1 VTRPTVRDLVEL
13 VRLPAALSVPG
24 DALTGA
30 AAARAAAGVPG
41 AGPGRGAWAL
51 PAASVAFY
59 WAGMALNDY
68 ADRDL
73 DAVERPERP
82 IPSGRVRPGQALG
95 LATGLTVAG
104 LGLAAAAGGRRA
116 MPTAVALA
124 GVVWAYDL
132 VLKHGPLGPVAMGAA
147 RGLDVLL
154 GAGES
159 PRAAALPAAVM
170 ALHTTGVTALSRG
183 EVHGAKPA
191 TAALATAATAVAA
204 IAAVCVAPARATLA
218 HAIPTGAA
226 HTGAAHT
233 GAARTGTARTGAT
246 GTGATSAAQPGRSS
260 APTIRRRVLTALLAT
275 TYAAA
280 VGTAQARAI
289 RSPDAGT
296 VRTATG
302 AGIRGMMPL
311 QAALL
316 AAYGAPR
323 TALGLIAAGPVA
335 RAATSVVSPT

>member
-24 DALTGA
+24 DALAGA
-30 AAARAAAGVPG
+30 AAARAAAVRSTGRAA
-41 AGPGRGAWAL
+41 AGRRRHGWAM

-95 LATGLTVAG
+95 IAAGLTVAG

-132 VLKHGPLGPVAMGAA
+132 ALKHGPLGPVAMGAA

-154 GAGES
+154 GAGGS

-183 EVHGAKPA
+183 EVHGAQPA
-191 TAALATAATAVAA
+191 TAALATAATAVSAFS
-204 IAAVCVAPARATLA
+204 AVCSVQ
-218 HAIPTGAA
+218 
-226 HTGAAHT
+226 
-233 GAARTGTARTGAT
+233 ARTVADASPRPSANGSTSTTG
-246 GTGATSAAQPGRSS
+246 
-260 APTIRRRVLTALLAT
+260 RRALTALLAT

-316 AAYGAPR
+316 AANGAPR

>member
-1 VTRPTVRDLVEL
+1 VRDLVEL

-24 DALTGA
+24 DALAGA
-30 AAARAAAGVPG
+30 AAARAALRG
-41 AGPGRGAWAL
+41 AGRAGAGRRRHAWAM

-82 IPSGRVRPGQALG
+82 IPSGRVSPGQALG
-95 LATGLTVAG
+95 IAAGLTAAG

-132 VLKHGPLGPVAMGAA
+132 ALKHGPLGPVAMGAA

-183 EVHGAKPA
+183 EVHGAQPA
-191 TAALATAATAVAA
+191 TAALATAVTAVSALS
-204 IAAVCVAPARATLA
+204 AVCSV
-218 HAIPTGAA
+218 PTRTAA
-226 HTGAAHT
+226 NADANGN
-233 GAARTGTARTGAT
+233 GNAT
-246 GTGATSAAQPGRSS
+246 GSASTTG
-260 APTIRRRVLTALLAT
+260 RRALTALLAT

-316 AAYGAPR
+316 AANGAPR

>member
-24 DALTGA
+24 DTLAGA
-30 AAARAAAGVPG
+30 AAARAATGRVG
-41 AGPGRGAWAL
+41 EGRGRALAL

-95 LATGLTVAG
+95 LAAGLTVAG
-104 LGLAAAAGGRRA
+104 LGLVAAAGGRRA

-132 VLKHGPLGPVAMGAA
+132 ALKHGPLGPVAMGAA

-154 GAGES
+154 GAGGS
-159 PRAAALPAAVM
+159 PRAAALPAAIM
-170 ALHTTGVTALSRG
+170 AAHTTGVTALSRG
-183 EVHGAKPA
+183 EVHGARPA
-191 TAALATAATAVAA
+191 TAAWALAATAVSALASACSVPSGTASPSRRPGANAPSSGQFRTDRSTPGA
-204 IAAVCVAPARATLA
+204 ITARAI
-218 HAIPTGAA
+218 IPGASRG
-226 HTGAAHT
+226 TTRGGS
-233 GAARTGTARTGAT
+233 GAAR
-246 GTGATSAAQPGRSS
+246 GRR
-260 APTIRRRVLTALLAT
+260 ALTALLAT

-311 QAALL
+311 QATLL
-316 AAYGAPR
+316 AAHGAPR
-323 TALGLIAAGPVA
+323 TALALIAAGPIA
-335 RAATSVVSPT
+335 RAATSVVSAT

>member
-1 VTRPTVRDLVEL
+1 MTRPTARDLIEL
-13 VRLPAALSVPG
+13 VRLPAALTVPG
-24 DALTGA
+24 DALVGA
-30 AAARAAAGVPG
+30 AAARATGRAINRTGV
-41 AGPGRGAWAL
+41 GRAWAL

-104 LGLAAAAGGRRA
+104 LGLAAAAGGRRTL
-116 MPTAVALA
+116 PTAAALA

-132 VLKHGPLGPVAMGAA
+132 ALKHGPLGPVAMGAA

-154 GAGES
+154 GAGGS

-170 ALHTTGVTALSRG
+170 AVHTTGVTALSRG
-183 EVHGAKPA
+183 EVHGTRPPTPALAVAA
-191 TAALATAATAVAA
+191 TAASALTAAFAKPTRATPPSPSTPNRTIRATRAGAEGTAVTTGR
-204 IAAVCVAPARATLA
+204 RA
-218 HAIPTGAA
+218 
-226 HTGAAHT
+226 
-233 GAARTGTARTGAT
+233 
-246 GTGATSAAQPGRSS
+246 
-260 APTIRRRVLTALLAT
+260 LTALLAT
-275 TYAAA
+275 RYAAA
-280 VGTAQARAI
+280 VGSAQARAI
-289 RSPDAGT
+289 RSPDADT
-296 VRTATG
+296 VRAATG

-316 AAYGAPR
+316 AAHGAPR
-323 TALGLIAAGPVA
+323 TALALVAAGPVV
-335 RAATSVVSPT
+335 RAATKVVSPT

>member
-24 DALTGA
+24 DALAGA

-41 AGPGRGAWAL
+41 LGLGRGAWAL

-116 MPTAVALA
+116 MPTAFALA

-154 GAGES
+154 GAGGS
-159 PRAAALPAAVM
+159 PRAAVLPAAVM
-170 ALHTTGVTALSRG
+170 AVHTTGVTALSRG

-191 TAALATAATAVAA
+191 TAVLATMATAVSA
-204 IAAVCVAPARATLA
+204 IAAVCLAPARAT
-218 HAIPTGAA
+218 PT
-226 HTGAAHT
+226 HSTQ
-233 GAARTGTARTGAT
+233 TGTAHTGAT
-246 GTGATSAAQPGRSS
+246 GTGAASAGHPGRSR
-260 APTIRRRVLTALLAT
+260 APTFRRRALTALLAT

-316 AAYGAPR
+316 AAHGAPR